1 MGSNPTSDKTLF
13 WVDQLEMNRESCEQ
27 QSGAVEACWAHNP
40 EVGRS
45 KLPSA
50 ITFFL
55 PLFCLSPLDPFK
67 IPKSSQSVPLAQ
79 RIARWTSNPK
89 VLGSIPRW
97 DDTYFLE
104 NLSPNFSS
112 VRMAEWSKA
121 PDSRFNPCSLD
132 GECRMRI
139 LVLV

>member
-1 MGSNPTSDKTLF
+1 MAEWSKALRSGRSPLLRAWVRIPLLTKPFFL
-13 WVDQLEMNRESCEQ
+13 VDQLEMNRESCEQ

-50 ITFFL
+50 ITF
-55 PLFCLSPLDPFK
+55 LSPIDPFK
-67 IPKSSQSVPLAQ
+67 IPRSSQSVPLAQ

-97 DDTYFLE
+97 DDTNLFVEFL
-104 NLSPNFSS
+104 PNF
-112 VRMAEWSKA
+112 
-121 PDSRFNPCSLD
+121 F
-132 GECRMRI
+132 
-139 LVLV
+139 

>member
-1 MGSNPTSDKTLF
+1 VGSNPTSDKTLF

-97 DDTYFLE
+97 DDTNLFVEFL
-104 NLSPNFSS
+104 PN
-112 VRMAEWSKA
+112 
-121 PDSRFNPCSLD
+121 CQD
-132 GECRMRI
+132 GR
-139 LVLV
+139 VV